1 MTLGLLLKLHVTLS
15 SRLSNGDSVIQFQTS
30 VLEVGKYDVLR
41 RCIPSPIQLS
51 VYIVFMYLEDLA
63 PRTGS

>member
-15 SRLSNGDSVIQFQTS
+15 SCLSNGDSDIQFQTS
-30 VLEVGKYDVLR
+30 VLEVGKYDALR

-51 VYIVFMYLEDLA
+51 VFIVFMYLEDLA
-63 PRTGS
+63 SRTGS